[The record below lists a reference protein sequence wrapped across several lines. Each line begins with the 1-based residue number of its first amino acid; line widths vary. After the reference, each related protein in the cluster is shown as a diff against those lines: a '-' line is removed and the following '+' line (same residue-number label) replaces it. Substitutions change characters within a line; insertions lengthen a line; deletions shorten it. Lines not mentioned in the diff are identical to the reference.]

1 MAMDKYAVEIDP
13 AMEKNAQ
20 RGGVKHCQKCGKQ
33 LSRTSNVPHCAAC
46 GTQPLERHKDTDAPK
61 R

>member
-1 MAMDKYAVEIDP
+1 MERYAVEIEP
-13 AMEKNAQ
+13 GIEKTAQ

-46 GTQPLERHKDTDAPK
+46 GTQPFERHKTPDTK
-61 R
+61 QR